1 MEFQFPLPKPIYQ
14 PLQIGIL
21 QGKSKLEELLEKCK
35 IPYTDFIIKVNA
47 VKVSNPR
54 TNIA

>member
-1 MEFQFPLPKPIYQ
+1 MQSGADFQFTLPKPLYQ

-47 VKVSNPR
+47 VKVSS
-54 TNIA
+54 